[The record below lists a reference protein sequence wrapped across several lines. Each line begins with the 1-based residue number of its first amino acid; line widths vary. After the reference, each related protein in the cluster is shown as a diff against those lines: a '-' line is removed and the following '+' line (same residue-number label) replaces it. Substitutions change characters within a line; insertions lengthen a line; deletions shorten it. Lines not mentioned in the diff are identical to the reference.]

1 MTDAHETA
9 QALRDLGRQAR
20 VTARALE
27 ALRVDELAR
36 GNDARPAIIETP
48 PFKNL
53 SGHTQSL
60 GGLRGMDARPE
71 SIERLRCELIEA
83 RARCDSMQALA
94 ADRKREVVS
103 LCEKAQA
110 DRVVADKEIEAVR
123 AELADARA
131 ALEHERACR
140 RVCENNASRLA
151 REVERLKASE
161 AASIERERK
170 LTAALRVSE
179 QRYAEE
185 KSQRKA
191 MYENVAALHGW
202 CPSDAAVKVM
212 LDRLVFGD
220 GDRSAVRAGL
230 RAAFVH
236 DHFEAGEPRT

>member
-27 ALRVDELAR
+27 ALRVDELAH

-53 SGHTQSL
+53 SGHAQSL

-71 SIERLRCELIEA
+71 SLERLRCELIEA

-103 LCEKAQA
+103 PCEKAQA
-110 DRVVADKEIEAVR
+110 DRVVADKEIKAVR

-170 LTAALRVSE
+170 LTEALRIGGE
-179 QRYAEE
+179 KCAAAERA
-185 KSQRKA
+185 RKVLVDQ
-191 MYENVAALHGW
+191 VAALHGW
-202 CPSDAAVKVM
+202 NPSDDAVQVAHGM
-212 LDRLVFGD
+212 LIHSGQ
-220 GDRSAVRAGL
+220 SAIRAGL

-236 DHFEAGEPRT
+236 DHLEAGEPRT